1 MIEAYFPTSTNLY
14 STMTPFFLPTPP
26 LRSDNGPGYIILDT
40 ATAFARLQKEVGRLP
55 SFSWDARDVAEY
67 IFNYL
72 AYENKA
78 QNELEM
84 GSVEMVQR
92 ALGAR
97 HEHDTV
103 KVANALV
110 QLGVEMHR
118 QLQMFKA
125 YDPNGY
131 LFYHFRSMLGS
142 DVLLMRFNEC
152 DIPEISHLAKPNP
165 TFRRFP
171 ATSLRQPRAQVPTE
185 THPAYR

>member
-1 MIEAYFPTSTNLY
+1 
-14 STMTPFFLPTPP
+14 MTPSFLPTPRP
-26 LRSDNGPGYIILDT
+26 RSGNGPGYIILDT
-40 ATAFARLQKEVGRLP
+40 ATAFAHLQKEVGRMP
-55 SFSWDARDVAEY
+55 SFSWDARDIAQYV
-67 IFNYL
+67 FNYL
-72 AYENKA
+72 AYEGKA

-92 ALGAR
+92 ALGQAY
-97 HEHDTV
+97 EHDTV

-142 DVLLMRFNEC
+142 DVLLMRFSEC
-152 DIPEISHLAKPNP
+152 DIPEISHLAKPKP

-171 ATSLRQPRAQVPTE
+171 AASLRQSYAQVPTE

>member
-1 MIEAYFPTSTNLY
+1 MTEARFHTFINLY
-14 STMTPFFLPTPP
+14 LIMTPSFLHIHR
-26 LRSDNGPGYIILDT
+26 LGSCNWPGYIILDT
-40 ATAFARLQKEVGRLP
+40 ATAFANLQKEMGRLP
-55 SFSWDARDVAEY
+55 GFSWDVQDIAQY
-67 IFNYL
+67 IFNHL

-92 ALGAR
+92 ALGHTYER
-97 HEHDTV
+97 DTV

-118 QLQMFKA
+118 QLQSFKA

-152 DIPEISHLAKPNP
+152 DIPEIGHHTKP
-165 TFRRFP
+165 TTTYRRFP
-171 ATSLRQPRAQVPTE
+171 ATSLRKPNYQVPTE
-185 THPAYR
+185 THPAY